1 MSQYIATRFSDF
13 QALTKEIEKSTVG
26 RTADLS
32 YCKIHFGS
40 DSTVVES
47 NRVGDTRLVSFVNP
61 LEAAEHILRR
71 WW

>member
-1 MSQYIATRFSDF
+1 MSQYITTRFSDF
-13 QALTKEIEKSTVG
+13 QALTKDIEKSTVG
-26 RTADLS
+26 KTADLS

-47 NRVGDTRLVSFVNP
+47 GKVGDVRLVPFAN
-61 LEAAEHILRR
+61 LLGAAEHILRR